1 MLYNPDNLPDD
12 FFDENQ
18 VLFEERVLSLPEYYF
33 YLSDI
38 EIQYSYTVVEISWL
52 HPSQYTLKLPGTLY
66 KYIPDQK
73 PLTLQLLGKPS
84 LGPSPPFPTEYTGMP
99 RAGCGTVKYSYNFSF
114 LKNITQ

>member
-12 FFDENQ
+12 FFDEYLIPLDES
-18 VLFEERVLSLPEYYF
+18 VSSWPEYCF

-38 EIQYSYTVVEISWL
+38 EIAYKYTVVKASWL
-52 HPSQYTLKLPGTLY
+52 HPSQYRLKLPGTLY
-66 KYIPDQK
+66 NYVPDQR

-99 RAGCGTVKYSYNFSF
+99 RAGCGTVKYSYNFF
-114 LKNITQ
+114 F